1 MNRPPLRFVVRP
13 MIGDPGGEPW
23 SPNSLAEL
31 RRLSELKPEPVE
43 TVTSTTYREDGKTPW
58 CQAMNHAEDL
68 LARYSEALDEI
79 DAMNGQNPFSA
90 FAADPLSL
98 RVKALLAEMREE
110 GARIRK
116 ERGR

>member
-1 MNRPPLRFVVRP
+1 MKLPRYES
-13 MIGDPGGEPW
+13 MDPVNGW
-23 SPNSLAEL
+23 F
-31 RRLSELKPEPVE
+31 KPEPPEIVE
-43 TVTSTTYREDGKTPW
+43 LR
-58 CQAMNHAEDL
+58 

-110 GARIRK
+110 GARIRA
-116 ERGR
+116 ERGEAG